1 MIPLAKPLLS
11 NDEAQAAYD
20 AVMSGWVMQG
30 PRVADFERHFA
41 EIVGATHAC
50 AVSSGTAALI
60 LALMAV
66 GVKPGDVVL
75 TVSHSFIAT
84 ANAVRACGAEP
95 VFVDISGY
103 NLDSAALSSLLAEE
117 CQERDGDLWYRQVEK
132 LLGLRES
139 PLHYVRPP
147 HGRVAAILTVHQI
160 GIPCDLSTIA
170 SLSSRYGLPLVE
182 DAACAIGSR
191 YHGEAIGK
199 PHGDIACFSFH
210 PRKILTTGDGGMI
223 TCKDAALD
231 QQMRLWRQHGMT
243 PPPSGSLFEGYAC
256 TAFNYRL
263 TDIQAAIG
271 LKQLE
276 RLPDI
281 VERRRAL
288 VDMYRQRLAGN
299 HRFALPTEA
308 EGAFSNWQS
317 LPLEFDGQLVDQ
329 ESLIRHLQNAGVA
342 AKPGIMN
349 SHEEAPYKGVWCLP
363 ESEKRRRCSVF
374 IPLFHDL
381 TEGEIDQVVSSLESF
396 C

>member
-1 MIPLAKPLLS
+1 MIPLTKPLL
-11 NDEAQAAYD
+11 NNAEAQAAYD
-20 AVMSGWVMQG
+20 VVLSGWVMQG
-30 PRVADFERHFA
+30 PRVADFERRFA
-41 EIVGATHAC
+41 EIVGAPHAC

-95 VFVDISGY
+95 VFVDVLGY
-103 NLDSAALSSLLAEE
+103 NLDGAALASLLAEE
-117 CQERDGDLWYRQVEK
+117 CQEREDDLWYRPVEK

-160 GIPCDLSTIA
+160 GIPCDLSKIA
-170 SLSSRYGLPLVE
+170 SLASQYRLPLVE

-191 YHGEAIGK
+191 YHGEPIGK

-223 TCKDAALD
+223 TCKNAALD

-271 LKQLE
+271 LKQLD
-276 RLPDI
+276 RLPGI
-281 VERRRAL
+281 VARRRAL

-317 LPLEFDGQLVDQ
+317 LPLEFDGQFVDQ
-329 ESLIRHLQNAGVA
+329 ESLIRHLQNGGVA

-381 TEGEIDQVVSSLESF
+381 QEGEIDQVVSSLESF